1 MNRLNLHLIL
11 LAGLLTGGV
20 NGAEDPGPPDK
31 EPKLSVRERIGPLA
45 QVYRSASQQFFVV
58 GHIPGAP
65 KGPPSLSQIREG
77 HLQLDPSVLAIT
89 CELVKLE
96 LLNYLKL
103 DDKWQST
110 ISVVVNGTAP
120 PESNIG
126 VAAIAGSRGYT
137 YRLELPGQ
145 IPKQRLV
152 RSLVRAL
159 LLEIINRQQ
168 NGGRFTEV
176 PRWLQEGLAAHM
188 FAQKGDILLQGITA
202 RVFGLDG
209 PKMVTD
215 ARTQTT
221 FDRTY
226 EGSLAAAFRHLQ
238 LTEPLGFN
246 QLNLPDPGQL
256 TGYGWKTYQHSSHLF
271 IAELLRLQNGP
282 EALAELLLQLPKFLN
297 PQLALLKAYKQ
308 HFRTALELDKWW
320 SLVLV
325 DFRSRGPNLRWGQ
338 SRALEHLNEIM
349 YAPMVIRA
357 DTNSVPITR
366 EMHFQQLIQDTDFIV
381 HKKILQHALRKLSI
395 VQLNANRDLARLI
408 NDYRLTLD
416 EYIRKRE
423 GSSNSRKELPTSVK
437 LTKKKT
443 IEQLDLLDGIRF
455 DYKLVAS
462 PEPEKPMDLE
472 RIEKLLNK

>member
-1 MNRLNLHLIL
+1 MNRLQLHLIL
-11 LAGLLTGGV
+11 LTGLLAGGV
-20 NGAEDPGPPDK
+20 KGAGEAEPPEKDPTPT
-31 EPKLSVRERIGPLA
+31 VRERIGPLA
-45 QVYRSASQQFFVV
+45 QVYRSASQQFFVI
-58 GHIPGAP
+58 GHTPGSP

-89 CELVKLE
+89 CELVKQE
-96 LLNYLKL
+96 LLNYLRL
-103 DDKWQST
+103 EDKWASS

-145 IPKQRLV
+145 IPKDRLV
-152 RSLVRAL
+152 RALVRAL
-159 LLEIINRQQ
+159 LMEMINRPQ

-176 PRWLQEGLAAHM
+176 PRWLQEGLAALM
-188 FAQKGDILLQGITA
+188 AAQKGDILLQGITA

-209 PKMVTD
+209 PKLVTD
-215 ARTQTT
+215 ARTPTT

-226 EGSLAAAFRHLQ
+226 AGSLATAFQHLQ
-238 LTEPLGFN
+238 LTEPVDFT
-246 QLNLPDPGQL
+246 QLNMPDPGQL
-256 TGYGWKTYQHSSHLF
+256 TGYAWKTYQHSSHLF
-271 IAELLRLQNGP
+271 VAELLRLQNGP
-282 EALAELLLQLPKFLN
+282 EALADLLRHLPKFLN
-297 PQLALLKAYKQ
+297 PQLALLKAFEE

-349 YAPMVIRA
+349 HAPMVIRA
-357 DTNSVPITR
+357 NTNSVPITR
-366 EMHFQQLIQDTDFIV
+366 AMHFQQLIQETAFTV
-381 HKKILQHALRKLSI
+381 HKNILKHALGKLLI
-395 VQLNANRDLARLI
+395 VQLNANTDLARLI
-408 NDYRLTLD
+408 KDYRLTIE
-416 EYIRKRE
+416 EYIRKRDA
-423 GSSNSRKELPTSVK
+423 SSDGRGELPNSVK

-443 IEQLDLLDGIRF
+443 IEKLDLLDGIRF

-472 RIEKLLNK
+472 RVEKLLNK